1 MTEFTKVR
9 KGYRPEEV
17 EQELSRLKQKI
28 AEQEEELAAYNK
40 REEELHRNEIEAQM
54 KADLIIIE
62 EAQRKADEIQK
73 NAREELKEIR
83 QEALRMRDLM
93 EAFQNEYNQLLRQYL
108 LKIRTDEFSALMD
121 RLGCLI
127 EKTGGEYPYKEE

>member
-1 MTEFTKVR
+1 MTEFTRVR
-9 KGYRPEEV
+9 KGYQPEEV
-17 EQELSRLKQKI
+17 EQELSRLRQKI
-28 AEQEEELAAYNK
+28 AEQEKELAIYSK

-54 KADLIIIE
+54 KADLIIE

-73 NAREELKEIR
+73 KAREELKEIR

-127 EKTGGEYPYKEE
+127 EKTGGEYQSKEE

>member
-1 MTEFTKVR
+1 MTEFTRVR

-17 EQELSRLKQKI
+17 EQELSRLGQRI
-28 AEQEEELAAYNK
+28 AEQEEELAVYKK

-54 KADLIIIE
+54 KADLIIE
-62 EAQRKADEIQK
+62 EAQRKADEIQRK
-73 NAREELKEIR
+73 AREELKEIC

-93 EAFQNEYNQLLRQYL
+93 EAFQSEYNQLLRQYL
-108 LKIRTDEFSALMD
+108 LKIRTDEFSALLD

-127 EKTGGEYPYKEE
+127 EKTGGEYASKEE

>member
-9 KGYRPEEV
+9 KGYRPEDV

-28 AEQEEELAAYNK
+28 AEQEEELAVYNK

-54 KADLIIIE
+54 KADLIIE

>member
-1 MTEFTKVR
+1 MTEFTRVR
-9 KGYRPEEV
+9 KGYQPEEV
-17 EQELSRLKQKI
+17 EQELSRLRQKI
-28 AEQEEELAAYNK
+28 IEQEKELATYNK

-54 KADLIIIE
+54 KADLIIE

-108 LKIRTDEFSALMD
+108 LKIRTDEFSVLMD

>member
-28 AEQEEELAAYNK
+28 AEQEEELAVYNK

-54 KADLIIIE
+54 KADLIIE

-121 RLGCLI
+121 RPGCLI

>member
-28 AEQEEELAAYNK
+28 AEQEEELAVYNK

-54 KADLIIIE
+54 KADLIIE

-83 QEALRMRDLM
+83 QEALRMRDLI

>member
-1 MTEFTKVR
+1 MTEFTRVR

-17 EQELSRLKQKI
+17 EQELFRLRQKI
-28 AEQEEELAAYNK
+28 TEQEEELSIYRG
-40 REEELHRNEIEAQM
+40 REEERHRREIEAQM
-54 KADLIIIE
+54 KADLIIE

-73 NAREELKEIR
+73 KTKEELKEIR

-127 EKTGGEYPYKEE
+127 EKTGGEYQSKEE

>member
-1 MTEFTKVR
+1 MTEFTRVR

-17 EQELSRLKQKI
+17 EQELFRLRQKI
-28 AEQEEELAAYNK
+28 TEQEEELSIYRG
-40 REEELHRNEIEAQM
+40 REEELYRREIEAQM
-54 KADLIIIE
+54 KADLIIE

-73 NAREELKEIR
+73 KTKEELKEIR

-127 EKTGGEYPYKEE
+127 EKTGGEYQSKEE

>member
-9 KGYRPEEV
+9 KGYRPEQV

-28 AEQEEELAAYNK
+28 AEQEEELAVYNK
-40 REEELHRNEIEAQM
+40 REEEVHRNEIEAQM
-54 KADLIIIE
+54 KADLIIE

>member
-28 AEQEEELAAYNK
+28 AEQEEELAVYNK

-54 KADLIIIE
+54 KADLIIE

-93 EAFQNEYNQLLRQYL
+93 EAFQNEDNQLLRQYL

>member
-28 AEQEEELAAYNK
+28 AEQEEELAVYNK

-54 KADLIIIE
+54 KADLIIE

>member
-28 AEQEEELAAYNK
+28 AEQEEELAVYNK

-54 KADLIIIE
+54 KADLIIE

-93 EAFQNEYNQLLRQYL
+93 EVFQNEYNQLLRQYL

>member
-1 MTEFTKVR
+1 MTEFTRVR

-17 EQELSRLKQKI
+17 EQELFRLRQKI
-28 AEQEEELAAYNK
+28 TEQEEELSIYRG
-40 REEELHRNEIEAQM
+40 REEELHRREIEAQM
-54 KADLIIIE
+54 KADLIIE

-73 NAREELKEIR
+73 KTKEELKEIR

-93 EAFQNEYNQLLRQYL
+93 EAFQNEYNQLLRQSL

-127 EKTGGEYPYKEE
+127 EKTGGEYQSKEE

>member
-28 AEQEEELAAYNK
+28 AEQEEELAVYNK

-54 KADLIIIE
+54 KADLIIE

-73 NAREELKEIR
+73 NARDVAYAWRRAPRRHL
-83 QEALRMRDLM
+83 DLP
-93 EAFQNEYNQLLRQYL
+93 
-108 LKIRTDEFSALMD
+108 K
-121 RLGCLI
+121 
-127 EKTGGEYPYKEE
+127 K

>member
-28 AEQEEELAAYNK
+28 AEQEEELAVYNK

-54 KADLIIIE
+54 KADLIIE

-108 LKIRTDEFSALMD
+108 LKIRTDEFSARMD

>member
-28 AEQEEELAAYNK
+28 AEQEEELAVYNK

-54 KADLIIIE
+54 KADLIIE
-62 EAQRKADEIQK
+62 EAQRKADEILK

>member
-28 AEQEEELAAYNK
+28 AEQEEELAVYNK
-40 REEELHRNEIEAQM
+40 REEELHRNEIDAQM
-54 KADLIIIE
+54 KADLIIE

>member
-28 AEQEEELAAYNK
+28 AEQEEELAVYNK

-54 KADLIIIE
+54 KADLIIE

-73 NAREELKEIR
+73 NAREELKENR

>member
-28 AEQEEELAAYNK
+28 AEQEEELAVYNK
-40 REEELHRNEIEAQM
+40 REEEVHRNEIEAQM
-54 KADLIIIE
+54 KADLIIE

>member
-28 AEQEEELAAYNK
+28 AEQEEELAVYNK

-54 KADLIIIE
+54 KADLIIE

-83 QEALRMRDLM
+83 QEALHMRDLM

>member
-1 MTEFTKVR
+1 MTEFTRVR

-17 EQELSRLKQKI
+17 EQELFRLRQKI
-28 AEQEEELAAYNK
+28 TEQEEELSIYRG
-40 REEELHRNEIEAQM
+40 REEELHRREIEAQM
-54 KADLIIIE
+54 KVDLIIE

-73 NAREELKEIR
+73 KTKEELKEIR

-127 EKTGGEYPYKEE
+127 EKTGGEYQSKEE

>member
-28 AEQEEELAAYNK
+28 AEQEEELAVYNK

-54 KADLIIIE
+54 KADLIIE
-62 EAQRKADEIQK
+62 EAQRKADERQK